1 LPERNRLLALLLRE
15 LATVLGQFGEGGFAP
30 LRDEWERRHIHR
42 DQPVEL
48 HLADGSV
55 VGGIA
60 RGVGDGGEL
69 RLETAQGMRSFNS
82 GEVGVRR

>member
-1 LPERNRLLALLLRE
+1 LR
-15 LATVLGQFGEGGFAP
+15 A
-30 LRDEWERRHIHR
+30 EWERRHIHR
-42 DQPVEL
+42 DKAIGL
-48 HLADGSV
+48 HLADGSTV
-55 VGGIA
+55 DGIA